1 MFDNRNGEMWDK
13 GQVNCSVTNS
23 TDKAA
28 EGMSGLRMRAIGKAF
43 KD

>member
-1 MFDNRNGEMWDK
+1 VMAP
-13 GQVNCSVTNS
+13 